1 MKDDNIDIYKM
12 SNKQER
18 IISELLE
25 LASHSKQRT
34 KIAAAICSGGKI
46 LSIDVNTHRNKYGN
60 EIRCCG
66 HAETACIHNY
76 LPWAFKNKF
85 KKYYFL

>member
-1 MKDDNIDIYKM
+1 M
-12 SNKQER
+12 SNTQAR
-18 IISELLE
+18 IISKLLT

-46 LSIDVNTHRNKYGN
+46 LCMDVNTHRNKYGN

-66 HAETACIHNY
+66 HAETACIHNF
-76 LPWAFKNKF
+76 LPWAFKNKC
-85 KKYYFL
+85 KKAYVL